1 MEYNSQKD
9 LLIIPEYGRN
19 IQDLIRHAFTIEDKE
34 ERKSYLDS
42 VVNLMQQMHPQSRNV
57 KDSRLKLWSHVV
69 AIAGQFLDVELPE
82 GIELGTRQV
91 KPEMISYPEEVR
103 SFRHYGKNVK
113 TMIEKAKEMEEGP
126 VRDGFAKSIA
136 AYMKE
141 AHRNWHKESNVS
153 DENIK
158 KDLRTMSDGVLDL
171 SEEVM
176 IDNNLN
182 QKRRYNNNNRGRDN
196 RNNNRGRSN
205 NRGRDNGRNNRNNRR
220 R

>member
-1 MEYNSQKD
+1 
-9 LLIIPEYGRN
+9 
-19 IQDLIRHAFTIEDKE
+19 IRHAFTIEDKD

-69 AIAGQFLDVELPE
+69 AIAEQYLDIELPE
-82 GIELGTRQV
+82 GIELGSRQI
-91 KPEMISYPEEVR
+91 KPELIPYPQEVR

-126 VRDGFAKSIA
+126 VKEGFVKSIA

-141 AHRNWHKESNVS
+141 AYRNWHKESNVS
-153 DENIK
+153 DESIK
-158 KDLRTMSDGVLDL
+158 KDLRTMSDGALDL
-171 SEEVM
+171 DDDVSIE
-176 IDNNLN
+176 NNLN
-182 QKRRYNNNNRGRDN
+182 QRRRYNNNRGRDN
-196 RNNNRGRSN
+196 DRKNNNGRNNNRNSGRN
-205 NRGRDNGRNNRNNRR
+205 NNRNNRR